1 MDTVKLN
8 LDLKN
13 LRKAAFAVG
22 VGLTVG
28 KTVGDLISSGINGA
42 VIGVSKICKADQEK
56 TAGNMRKNDIEHE
69 ENVED
74 NPKQ

>member
-42 VIGVSKICKADQEK
+42 VIGVSKICKSDHEK
-56 TAGNMRKNDIEHE
+56 PSGNMQKNDIEHE